1 MLNHEKIEEIF
12 TRFKD
17 RDGISTK
24 RPNVKKEADYFR
36 SLVSCLLSAQSR
48 DENTAKAKN
57 ALFSHADTAQGI
69 LELEDDVI
77 AAAIKPCG
85 LYNMKTKN
93 LRKMCT
99 ALLNDHDG
107 IVPKT
112 REGLMSLPGI
122 GRKCADIMLR
132 FSFQEA
138 TIAVDTHVYRVCE
151 RIGLTAATT
160 EKQAAEQLDERAP
173 NWAKFDGHEW
183 LINFGKDICH
193 ARAPK
198 CDRCFLNDLCETT
211 TP

>member
-1 MLNHEKIEEIF
+1 MLNTQQVEEVF
-12 TRFKD
+12 TRF
-17 RDGISTK
+17 RARHGLTPK

-57 ALFSHADTAQGI
+57 ALFALADTPQGI
-69 LELEDDVI
+69 LNLDDDAV
-77 AAAIKPCG
+77 AKAIKPCG

-93 LRKMCT
+93 LRKLCA
-99 ALLNDHDG
+99 ALIKEHDS

-132 FSFQEA
+132 FSFGEA
-138 TIAVDTHVYRVCE
+138 TIAVDTHVQRVCT
-151 RIGLTAATT
+151 RLGLTNGKT
-160 EKQAAEQLDERAP
+160 EAQSAIELDEKAP
-173 NWAKFDGHEW
+173 DWAKHDGHEW
-183 LINFGKDICH
+183 LIDFGKDICH

-198 CDRCFLNDLCETT
+198 CQICFLNDLCESTGA
-211 TP
+211 